1 MALRLS
7 FGQYYQAKSLLH
19 AMDPRAKI
27 ASALAVMV
35 SCGMVLTPAQ
45 LALELAFGLA
55 AVALSRV
62 PVRKVLSSVAP
73 LYVMLL
79 VLGLFNLFFV
89 HSGEALLSLGPLTIT
104 TDGAWYALCYPLRFS
119 VCVLMGALLLLT
131 TTPAQLTDAFDAL
144 LSPLAKLGLPAHE
157 LAMVFSLMLRF
168 IPTLAEEAQTIRD
181 AQAARGGA
189 IEQGRPLQRLHA
201 VGSIVVALLAS
212 SAHHAD
218 NLARALDAR
227 CYVGGARRSHW
238 HPLHMTA
245 RDWIALAVTAA
256 YLVAL
261 ILLGM

>member
-7 FGQYYQAKSLLH
+7 FGQYYQAESLLH
-19 AMDPRAKI
+19 SMDPRAKI
-27 ASALAVMV
+27 VAALVVMV
-35 SCGMVLTPAQ
+35 SSCVVLTPPQ

-73 LYVMLL
+73 LAVMLL

-89 HSGEALLSLGPLTIT
+89 RTGERILGLGPISIYS
-104 TDGAWYALCYPLRFS
+104 DGAWYALCYPLRFS

-131 TTPAQLTDAFDAL
+131 TTPAKLTDAFDAL
-144 LSPLAKLGLPAHE
+144 LSPLARIGLPAHE

-168 IPTLAEEAQTIRD
+168 IPTLTDEALAIRD

-189 IEQGRPLQRLHA
+189 IEQGNPLQRLRA

-212 SAHHAD
+212 AAHHAD

-227 CYVGGARRSHW
+227 GYVGGARRSQW
-238 HPLHMTA
+238 HPLHMER

-256 YLVAL
+256 YAAALV
-261 ILLGM
+261 LLG

>member
-7 FGQYYQAKSLLH
+7 FGQYYQAESLMH

-27 ASALAVMV
+27 LAALIAMISTCV
-35 SCGMVLTPAQ
+35 VLTPPQ
-45 LALELAFGLA
+45 LALELAFGLV

-73 LYVMLL
+73 LAAMLL

-89 HSGEALLSLGPLTIT
+89 RTGERLFSLGPIAIHS
-104 TDGAWYALCYPLRFS
+104 DGAWYALCYPLRFS

-131 TTPAQLTDAFDAL
+131 TTPAKLTDAFDAL
-144 LSPLAKLGLPAHE
+144 LSPLARIGLPAHE

-168 IPTLAEEAQTIRD
+168 IPTLTDEALAIRD

-189 IEQGRPLQRLHA
+189 IEQGNPLQRLRA

-212 SAHHAD
+212 AAHHAD

-227 CYVGGARRSHW
+227 CYVGGARRSHMY
-238 HPLHMTA
+238 PLHMEL
-245 RDWIALAVTAA
+245 RDWIALAVTVAYAA
-256 YLVAL
+256 TL
-261 ILLGM
+261 ILLG

>member
-1 MALRLS
+1 MALKLS

-27 ASALAVMV
+27 CAALVVMI
-35 SCGMVLTPAQ
+35 SCGAVLTPAQ
-45 LALELAFGLA
+45 LTLELAFGLA

-62 PVRKVLSSVAP
+62 PVRKVLTSVAP
-73 LYVMLL
+73 LAVMLW

-89 HSGEALLSLGPLTIT
+89 RSGETLVSLGPLSIT
-104 TDGAWYALCYPLRFS
+104 ADGAWYAVCYPVRFS

-144 LSPLAKLGLPAHE
+144 LSPLGRLGLPAHE

-168 IPTLAEEAQTIRD
+168 IPTLAEEAMAIRD

-189 IEQGRPLQRLHA
+189 IEQGRPLQRLRA
-201 VGSIVVALLAS
+201 VGSVVVALLAS
-212 SAHHAD
+212 ATHHAD

-227 CYVGGARRSHW
+227 CYVGGANRSHW
-238 HPLHMTA
+238 HPLHMEF
-245 RDWIALAVTAA
+245 RDWMALVVAAA
-256 YLVAL
+256 YVVAL
-261 ILLGM
+261 VLLG

>member
-27 ASALAVMV
+27 VAALVVMIS
-35 SCGMVLTPAQ
+35 SCVVLTPAQ
-45 LALELAFGLA
+45 LTLELAFGLI
-55 AVALSRV
+55 AVALSKV
-62 PVRKVLSSVAP
+62 PARKVLSSIAP
-73 LYVMLL
+73 LTVMLL

-89 HSGEALLSLGPLTIT
+89 SSGTVLARLGPLTIT
-104 TDGAWYALCYPLRFS
+104 SDGAWYAVCYPLRFA

-131 TTPAQLTDAFDAL
+131 TTPAQLTDAFDSL

-168 IPTLAEEAQTIRD
+168 IPTLADEAKSIMD

-189 IEQGRPLQRLHA
+189 IERGKPLQRLRA
-201 VGSIVVALLAS
+201 VGSVVVALLAS
-212 SAHHAD
+212 AAHHAD

-227 CYVGGARRSHW
+227 CYIGGAKRGHW
-238 HPLHMTA
+238 HPLHMEF
-245 RDWIALAVTAA
+245 RDWAALAITLA
-256 YLVAL
+256 YVVVLVL
-261 ILLGM
+261 IG

>member
-7 FGQYYQAKSLLH
+7 FGQYYQAKSPLH
-19 AMDPRAKI
+19 ALDPRAKI
-27 ASALAVMV
+27 VAALIVMFSSAV
-35 SCGMVLTPAQ
+35 VLTPAQ
-45 LALELAFGLA
+45 LALELVFGLV

-62 PVRKVLSSVAP
+62 PVRKVLAAIAP
-73 LYVMLL
+73 LAVMLL
-79 VLGLFNLFFV
+79 ILGLFNLFFV
-89 HSGEALLSLGPLTIT
+89 HTGTVLVQLGPVTIT
-104 TDGAWYALCYPLRFS
+104 DDGAWYAVCYPLRFS

-131 TTPAQLTDAFDAL
+131 TTPAQLSDAFDSL

-168 IPTLAEEAQTIRD
+168 IPTLADEVIAIKD

-189 IEQGRPLQRLHA
+189 IEQGNPLHRLRA

-227 CYVGGARRSHW
+227 CYVGGAERSHW
-238 HPLHMTA
+238 HPLHMQA
-245 RDWIALAVTAA
+245 RDWAALAITAA
-256 YLVAL
+256 YVVAL
-261 ILLGM
+261 VLLGM